1 MNNFGILLLLYTAMT
16 FHTVVLVGDDCGR
29 IVIWNMLPVR
39 SEDAENNDKIPKIL
53 CQMENHQGK
62 IR

>member
-1 MNNFGILLLLYTAMT
+1 MT